1 MRVPS
6 EVRVRR
12 QEHDESH
19 VRLRLLRRQEGEGRG
34 GGTDDLDTIGS
45 RWVRRPAS

>member
-1 MRVPS
+1 MKVMCDY
-6 EVRVRR
+6 VFCVARR
-12 QEHDESH
+12 ERGGE
-19 VRLRLLRRQEGEGRG
+19 EGEGRG